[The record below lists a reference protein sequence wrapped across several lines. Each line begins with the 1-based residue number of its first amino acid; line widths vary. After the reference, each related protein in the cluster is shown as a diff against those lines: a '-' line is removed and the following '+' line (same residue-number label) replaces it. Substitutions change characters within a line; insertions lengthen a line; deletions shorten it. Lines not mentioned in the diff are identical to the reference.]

1 MHLICVFQRHKSSKK
16 ISLVLRRRPS
26 CFLKPGLCRRKIRVA
41 SSLQR
46 RQPLGNPST
55 AGACANVVAELALG
69 AVRASGSFGGVGNSP
84 RIFSAELGV
93 SWQQAAWPVA
103 QIV

>member
-16 ISLVLRRRPS
+16 ISLVLRRRPI

-55 AGACANVVAELALG
+55 AGACANVAAELALG
-69 AVRASGSFGGVGNSP
+69 AVRTGRLGILATSCMACSANRMTGVC
-84 RIFSAELGV
+84 ELGV
-93 SWQQAAWPVA
+93 RENL
-103 QIV
+103 